1 LIEQLPP
8 SKRVSYPEE
17 YQVAVKHISEQSSVE
32 KSDIEAIIS
41 KIQTKIDTISLY
53 RT

>member
-1 LIEQLPP
+1 VRFRAPLIRHCQT
-8 SKRVSYPEE
+8 RVSYPEE

-41 KIQTKIDTISLY
+41 KIQTKTH
-53 RT
+53 